1 MVKRDN
7 ESKIFNE
14 SPLVIT
20 TGTFNQPK
28 ETQSEQMMARSYIQ
42 ENFNYDIDEL
52 NQLQGTQQE
61 PSSGMRFNELK
72 VSDSVSPV
80 VTHRINS

>member
-1 MVKRDN
+1 
-7 ESKIFNE
+7 
-14 SPLVIT
+14 
-20 TGTFNQPK
+20 
-28 ETQSEQMMARSYIQ
+28 MMARSYIQ